1 MLSPMFNPQ
10 EFFLP
15 EELLPLKKRGRDRSS
30 SSTST
35 IPQEFK
41 IGESSRKTRLERH
54 EEQVEEILNHLDELS
69 LGHIRHIEDK
79 IKGLGNGRV
88 IIQQDFDNLETELQ
102 KAILKL
108 LNFKERAH
116 GNIADCFWG
125 LASGFSLMPNM
136 VPNTEKL
143 MEVFIEGLPR
153 SIKGNVT
160 ALKPQT
166 LKEVITITQRLMD
179 QGRSSD
185 QKLQN
190 HMDPAWKHSATVS
203 DFRADKSFV
212 SITLA
217 SILNIPPITLDTTYD
232 IEMANGNLVGTNI
245 VIQGCTLILL
255 NQPFEIDLMPIN
267 SVVSMSDI
275 GLGAVLMQREKV
287 IAYASRDN
295 LNPHRRTTTTHDL
308 ELGAVVFALKLE
320 ILVIQRI
327 VLPGMALPISIISDR
342 DSHFTSRFWQS
353 LQSALGT
360 QLDMSTTYHLETD
373 GKSKRTIQT
382 LEDMLRAYAALFE
395 ALYGQKCRLPVYK
408 TEVGD
413 VQLTEPKIINE
424 TTEKIVQIR
433 QRLQAARD

>member
-1 MLSPMFNPQ
+1 M
-10 EFFLP
+10 
-15 EELLPLKKRGRDRSS
+15 
-30 SSTST
+30 
-35 IPQEFK
+35 
-41 IGESSRKTRLERH
+41 GESSLKTSLERH
-54 EEQVEEILNHLDELS
+54 EEQIEEILNHLDEIS
-69 LGHIRHIEDK
+69 LDRIEHMEDK
-79 IKGLGNGRV
+79 IEGLGKGRM
-88 IIQQDFDNLETELQ
+88 I
-102 KAILKL
+102 
-108 LNFKERAH
+108 H
-116 GNIADCFWG
+116 GI
-125 LASGFSLMPNM
+125 SSLMPNM

-179 QGRSSD
+179 QQNRMTGN
-185 QKLQN
+185 LQGFAATLMKKHRVGHLTRN
-190 HMDPAWKHSATVS
+190 CRIIWTQHGSIQQQYQVTCHACEERHYYYQCSKTNNSAHRRAYLLRDKNAHRDPNVVTSTSLLNQHLARVLL

-217 SILNIPPITLDTTYD
+217 SILNILPITLDTTYD

-382 LEDMLRAYAALFE
+382 LEDMLRAL
-395 ALYGQKCRLPVYK
+395 L
-408 TEVGD
+408 
-413 VQLTEPKIINE
+413 
-424 TTEKIVQIR
+424 
-433 QRLQAARD
+433 